1 MAKTIRIYLHEA
13 LLNSKKSVPQ
23 ISDETGIGT
32 SHLYRVCNPEDEN
45 ARFPLDFFV
54 PFLKAVN
61 NFDVLKHINS
71 LCNLITLPIPKVKLS
86 KKEKTAFVT
95 EYQAVTVSAAKK
107 LLEHFEDVSNDKN
120 YEAADKALQEV
131 LELVAAAQLRIKAEH
146 TGQFELYL

>member
-1 MAKTIRIYLHEA
+1 MAKTIRILLHEA

-23 ISDETGIGT
+23 ISDETSIGT

-61 NFDVLKHINS
+61 NFEALKHINS
-71 LCNLITLPIPKVKLS
+71 LCNFITVSVPQAKLS
-86 KKEKTAFVT
+86 RKEKGLCTAEFQGQT
-95 EYQAVTVSAAKK
+95 AVAIQK
-107 LLEHFEDVSNDKN
+107 LIEFFEDASSDKN
-120 YEAADKALQEV
+120 YTEVDKAMQDV
-131 LELVAAAQLRIKAEH
+131 LETIASIKLRIKAEH